1 MGKKIEQNSK
11 NYHDAYF
18 KQVFSKVENVKDL
31 LQGVLPELA
40 KNLDLNSLQL
50 DKNSYVNKELK
61 NEYSDLVYN
70 CKFGEEAVKVALL
83 FEHKSEQKEYVEFQL
98 ANYIFSIWRNNVK
111 QKEELLPI
119 IPILFHQSLK
129 KPKLNAFDKLKEL
142 PEVLQKYLPIFEV
155 ELIDIGKLSGEEIVG
170 LFQTAQIKFS
180 IMVMRYII
188 EDPEK
193 IFAELLKFRNI
204 VKELLQEKDGEEVIL
219 TTTIYISKK
228 PGTRMENIVQNF
240 ESIEKQAGNIAKS
253 AWEIE
258 FEKGRIEGK
267 IETANEMLKHD
278 LDIQFIQQ
286 ITGLTLEQIE
296 KLKEDL

>member
-1 MGKKIEQNSK
+1 
-11 NYHDAYF
+11 
-18 KQVFSKVENVKDL
+18 
-31 LQGVLPELA
+31 
-40 KNLDLNSLQL
+40 
-50 DKNSYVNKELK
+50 
-61 NEYSDLVYN
+61 
-70 CKFGEEAVKVALL
+70 
-83 FEHKSEQKEYVEFQL
+83 
-98 ANYIFSIWRNNVK
+98 
-111 QKEELLPI
+111 
-119 IPILFHQSLK
+119 
-129 KPKLNAFDKLKEL
+129 
-142 PEVLQKYLPIFEV
+142 LPIFDV

-204 VKELLQEKDGEEVIL
+204 VKELLQEKDGKEVIL

-258 FEKGRIEGK
+258 FEKGIKKGIEK
-267 IETANEMLKHD
+267 TAKELLNLGF
-278 LDIQFIQQ
+278 DINVIMQA
-286 ITGLTLEQIE
+286 TGLTLEQIE
-296 KLKEDL
+296 KLKEEL